1 MVTAILRESGCR
13 RGGRASCAVVGPHEL
28 INHFCMESGLRE
40 DGAPDRQQIGVWADD
55 AAVERRDREEF
66 GANGTTT
73 SVWNMRRRGASGHFQ
88 RLLFNAK

>member
-1 MVTAILRESGCR
+1 VDAQR
-13 RGGRASCAVVGPHEL
+13 SCAVVGPHEL

-40 DGAPDRQQIGVWADD
+40 DGAPDRKQIGVWADD